1 MYSIL
6 LIGQSNAA
14 GRGVMTE
21 VEPLDTDRQFVQR
34 CGKWRP
40 MYTPINPDRI
50 NAGTCLAESFAYRF
64 VHHYNTDVGIIPCA
78 YGGSKIGEWM
88 PGEPLY
94 ENAVFQAKLAQRDS
108 EIVGVLW
115 HQGESDSFPDRY
127 ESWSKKCIFV
137 FESLR
142 KELNLGT
149 DVPFLVGGL
158 GDYLIDYEGHLGQI
172 RKYFMFINEQM
183 IAMAEDN
190 DYIGFVP
197 ATGLAANP
205 DNLHFSA
212 AGLREFGEQYFE
224 KFVSMSKLIPA
235 EGCIKFEG
243 HDDMFEKSAKS

>member
-14 GRGVMTE
+14 GRGIMSE
-21 VEPLDTDRQFVQR
+21 VEPLDLDRQFVQR

-149 DVPFLVGGL
+149 RMLLPENVLRSGEQVLLDDYTVQDLEKTLQVP
-158 GDYLIDYEGHLGQI
+158 IDIVKSSGYD
-172 RKYFMFINEQM
+172 FINV
-183 IAMAEDN
+183 ILN
-190 DYIGFVP
+190 
-197 ATGLAANP
+197 
-205 DNLHFSA
+205 
-212 AGLREFGEQYFE
+212 
-224 KFVSMSKLIPA
+224 KSK
-235 EGCIKFEG
+235 E
-243 HDDMFEKSAKS
+243 